1 MFCSLKKNILKRD
14 FENYIVK
21 DVFILFYVYILLKYL
36 CNIYVFR
43 KLEKCFVKVV
53 FIFIIYLIF
62 KNVIYF
68 CVREMFF

>member
-21 DVFILFYVYILLKYL
+21 DVFILFYVYFLLKYL
-36 CNIYVFR
+36 CNIFR